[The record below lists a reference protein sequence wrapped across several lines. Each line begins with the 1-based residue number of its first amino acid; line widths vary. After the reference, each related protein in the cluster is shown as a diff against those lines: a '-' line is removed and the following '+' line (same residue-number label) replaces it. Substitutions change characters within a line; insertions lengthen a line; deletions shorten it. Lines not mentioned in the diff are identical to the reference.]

1 MGRKGEL
8 PESFKDGK
16 IDKYNFRNR
25 TPEEMQEIVRK
36 SHETRKENKRKKME
50 LQNCMRSI
58 LDLGVQSEK
67 QRKVLKSFGITDK
80 KITNKVL
87 LMVSLYMKGVKG
99 DVQAIREIVNMM
111 DRLDI
116 LEDTG
121 NITQGI
127 NINLV
132 PVQSKSEQ
140 EQQELLDED
149 AYWDLEDESE
159 DWGEDIYKP

>member
-1 MGRKGEL
+1 
-8 PESFKDGK
+8 
-16 IDKYNFRNR
+16 
-25 TPEEMQEIVRK
+25 
-36 SHETRKENKRKKME
+36 
-50 LQNCMRSI
+50 MRSI

-132 PVQSKSEQ
+132 PVQSNAEQ
-140 EQQELLDED
+140 EQQELSDED